1 MPLAGPALLV
11 LWSDTLPD
19 ADAAWRAWHVREH
32 MPDRMTVP
40 GIELGRRYL
49 DRGRKRHQTF
59 MMYEARE
66 IEVFQSPAY
75 LAQMNDPSAET
86 RRLLPSIRNILR
98 GVCRVVAS
106 EGAGIGET
114 LATVRLVLK
123 EPDGGITPGTARELV
138 EAAVDQLGITQAHV
152 AVVDREVTGIPTTE
166 QKLRHD
172 ADDALDAVLLLEG
185 SRRSDLA
192 ASVDALTKSGQ
203 FHAIGA
209 SSHAAAVY
217 DLVYLLAAKT
227 AG

>member
-11 LWSDTLPD
+11 LWSDTLPE

-32 MPDRMTVP
+32 MPDRMMVP

-49 DRGRKRHQTF
+49 DRTRKRHQTF

-75 LAQMNDPSAET
+75 LAQMNNPSAET

-106 EGAGIGET
+106 EGAGIGES
-114 LATVRLVLK
+114 LATVRLVLQ
-123 EPDGGITPGTARELV
+123 EPDGGVTPGTARELV
-138 EAAVDQLGITQAHV
+138 EAAVDQLGVTQSHI

-185 SRRSDLA
+185 ARRSDLTA
-192 ASVDALTKSGQ
+192 AIDALTKSRQ
-203 FHAIGA
+203 FQAIGA